1 MVTLGTLWLP
11 IVLSAVLVFV
21 ASSIVWMALPHHKGD
36 WKPLPDEAGAMQVLG
51 RMALPP
57 GQYRFPWAADQKAMQ
72 TPAFLEK
79 LKKGPVGHLV
89 VLPPGPFSMGR
100 TLAVWFVYLLVVSV
114 FVAYLT
120 GRTVA
125 PGTDY
130 LRVFRVAGTVAVMA
144 YAVGH
149 ATSSIWW
156 GRPWSVT
163 LKDMADGVLYSLL
176 TAGAFGWLWPR

>member
-1 MVTLGTLWLP
+1 
-11 IVLSAVLVFV
+11 
-21 ASSIVWMALPHHKGD
+21 
-36 WKPLPDEAGAMQVLG
+36 
-51 RMALPP
+51 
-57 GQYRFPWAADQKAMQ
+57 
-72 TPAFLEK
+72 
-79 LKKGPVGHLV
+79 
-89 VLPPGPFSMGR
+89 
-100 TLAVWFVYLLVVSV
+100 
-114 FVAYLT
+114 
-120 GRTVA
+120 VA